1 MSKSKRKKI
10 LLYSLLGLLLLLA
23 GVLWW
28 QHALVSYG
36 LMQAEGQL
44 RILRE
49 ARPLE
54 EVLADKNVPDSLK
67 KKILLIQDIRDY
79 AVDSLGLRPSDS
91 YTTLFDQKGEE
102 VLWVV
107 SAVRPYKMEAK
118 EWWFPFVGTVSYKG
132 YFDYDKVI
140 AEQRELDSLGYDTYV
155 RPVGAWSTLGWFN
168 DPIMSNLLFRGDGS
182 LANTI
187 IHELTHATVFVP
199 DSLTFNENLASFIGH
214 QGALRFLD
222 SGRQGLDEDL
232 ETYRWR
238 SKGRELLS
246 AHLLKGYAY
255 LDSLY
260 QQMPEELP
268 EQEKERQK
276 QKAIERIVLRV
287 DTLPIA
293 KPEQLQAY
301 LREQSLNNAYFYS
314 YQRYRSEQEILQQM
328 LDNQFDGD
336 IERFIAY
343 FRKRYGR

>member
-10 LLYSLLGLLLLLA
+10 ILYSFLGLLMLLA
-23 GVLWW
+23 GLLWW
-28 QHALVSYG
+28 QRALVDYG

-49 ARPLE
+49 ARPLD
-54 EVLADKNVPDSLK
+54 EVLADEQVPDSLK
-67 KKILLIQDIRDY
+67 NKILLIQDIRAF

-91 YTTLFDQKGEE
+91 YTTLFDQKGED

-107 SAVRPYKMEAK
+107 SAVRPYQMEAK

-132 YFDYDKVI
+132 YFDYDKIV
-140 AEQRELDSLGYDTYV
+140 AEQQELDSLGYDTYL
-155 RPVGAWSTLGWFN
+155 RPVGAWSTLGWFS

-214 QGALRFLD
+214 QGALRFLN
-222 SGRQGLDEDL
+222 SGRKGLDEDL
-232 ETYRWR
+232 ETYQWR

-246 AHLLKGYAY
+246 KHLLNGYVY
-255 LDSLY
+255 LDTLY
-260 QQMPEELP
+260 KQMPEELP
-268 EQEKERQK
+268 EAEKRRRK
-276 QKAIERIVLRV
+276 QNAIERIIAKI
-287 DTLPIA
+287 DTLPIE
-293 KPEQLQAY
+293 KPEKLQEY
-301 LREQSLNNAYFYS
+301 LREQPLNNAYFYS
-314 YQRYRSEQEILQQM
+314 YQRYRGEQDSLQHM
-328 LDNQFDGD
+328 LDNQFDGS

-343 FRKRYGR
+343 FRKKYGR